1 MLVLMFQAS
10 YRLGFYKN
18 MRYGADRAR
27 LLADP
32 GLVLGDYGMEDGPER
47 QFNKD
52 NIDPDV
58 KAATSTS
65 VDRTD
70 EDKQVSPKQ

>member
-1 MLVLMFQAS
+1 
-10 YRLGFYKN
+10 

-27 LLADP
+27 LLANPENFEKDKAFF
-32 GLVLGDYGMEDGPER
+32 EER

-58 KAATSTS
+58 IAATGTA
-65 VDRTD
+65 VDETD
-70 EDKQVSPKQ
+70 EEREVR